1 MKSKA
6 DILVHRGELV
16 SARTLGLRGALFVLP
31 GVAWIGAFLAIPC
44 IALAVVAFAQRGGFG
59 DIEWTFSLQN
69 LKRLAG
75 WDLFGWSP
83 DNLWILARSFWVA
96 LVSTLFCVLLSYPL
110 AFFLASRPAKT
121 RTVWM
126 TLLLI
131 PFWTNLVIRTYAWI
145 LVLSPNLPVAKLLSF
160 LGLIPEGFPAY
171 PSQIAV
177 WIGMVAAFL
186 PFVALPLYT
195 SVEKLDWA
203 LVEASQDLYA
213 DRWRTFWTA
222 IFPQTLP
229 GISVGVTLT
238 LVPAMGMFVIPDMLG
253 GARFMLVGNLIEQQ
267 FGSARDWPFGA
278 MVSLALMILTLGT
291 LMAVNRGRDRKEARA

>member
-1 MKSKA
+1 MGSETV
-6 DILVHRGELV
+6 IHRGEMV
-16 SARTLGLRGALFVLP
+16 SPKTLRLRGLFFVLP

-44 IALAVVAFAQRGGFG
+44 LALVAVAFAQRGGYG
-59 DIEWTFSLQN
+59 EVEWQFSLEN
-69 LKRLAG
+69 LKRLLG
-75 WDLFGWSP
+75 WDLFGWSS
-83 DNLWILARSFWVA
+83 DNIWILARSFWVA
-96 LVSTLFCVLLSYPL
+96 LVSTLLCVLLSYPL

-145 LVLSPNLPVAKLLSF
+145 LVLAPNMPVAKILSF
-160 LGLIPEGFPAY
+160 LGLIPKGYPAY

-195 SVEKLDWA
+195 SVEKIDWA
-203 LVEASQDLYA
+203 LIEASQDLYA
-213 DRWRTFWTA
+213 DRWRGFWTA

-267 FGSARDWPFGA
+267 FGSARDWPFGS
-278 MVSLALMILTLGT
+278 MVSIALMALTLAT
-291 LMAVNRGRDRKEARA
+291 LLIVGRTGKTKGAQA

>member
-1 MKSKA
+1 MA
-6 DILVHRGELV
+6 NETVIHRGEMV
-16 SARTLGLRGALFVLP
+16 SPKTLRLRGLFFVLP
-31 GVAWIGAFLAIPC
+31 GIAWIGAFLAIPC
-44 IALAVVAFAQRGGFG
+44 LALVVVAFAQRGGYG
-59 DIEWTFSLQN
+59 EVEWQFSLEN
-69 LKRLAG
+69 LKRLLG
-75 WDLFGWSP
+75 WDLFGWSS
-83 DNLWILARSFWVA
+83 DNIWILARSFWVA
-96 LVSTLFCVLLSYPL
+96 LVSTLLCVLLSYPL
-110 AFFLASRPAKT
+110 AFFLASRPART

-145 LVLSPNLPVAKLLSF
+145 LVLAPNMPVAKLLSL
-160 LGLIPEGFPAY
+160 LGLIPKGYPAY

-195 SVEKLDWA
+195 SVEKIDWA
-203 LVEASQDLYA
+203 LIEASQDLYA
-213 DRWRTFWTA
+213 DRWRGFWTA

-267 FGSARDWPFGA
+267 FGSARDWPFGS
-278 MVSLALMILTLGT
+278 MVSIALMALTLAT
-291 LMAVNRGRDRKEARA
+291 LLIVGRTGKSKAAQA

>member
-1 MKSKA
+1 MRP
-6 DILVHRGELV
+6 DVLIHRGEMISPPRL
-16 SARTLGLRGALFVLP
+16 RLRGVFFVAP
-31 GVAWIGAFLAIPC
+31 GLAWVAAFLAIPC
-44 IALAVVAFAQRGGFG
+44 LALAVVAFAQRGSFG
-59 DIEWTFSLQN
+59 DIEWTFSLEN
-69 LKRLAG
+69 LRRLAG
-75 WDLFGWSP
+75 YDLFGWSP
-83 DNLWILARSFWVA
+83 DNLRILGRSFGVA

-110 AFFLASRPAKT
+110 AFFLASRSAGS
-121 RTVWM
+121 RAVWM

-131 PFWTNLVIRTYAWI
+131 PFWTNLVIRTYAWL
-145 LVLSPNLPVAKLLSF
+145 LVLAPGFPVAKLLSF
-160 LGLIPEGFPAY
+160 VGLIPPGYPAY

-195 SVEKLDWA
+195 AVDKIDWS
-203 LVEASQDLYA
+203 LVEASNDLYA
-213 DRWRTFWTA
+213 GRWRTFWTA

-267 FGSARDWPFGA
+267 FGAARDWPFGS
-278 MVSLALMILTLGT
+278 MVSIALMALTLAT
-291 LMAVNRGRDRKEARA
+291 LLVVGRKGKTGGAP

>member
-1 MKSKA
+1 MGSETV
-6 DILVHRGELV
+6 IHRGEMV
-16 SARTLGLRGALFVLP
+16 SPKTLRLRGLFFVLP

-44 IALAVVAFAQRGGFG
+44 LALVAVAFAQRGGYG
-59 DIEWTFSLQN
+59 EVEWQFSLEN
-69 LKRLAG
+69 LKRLLG
-75 WDLFGWSP
+75 WDLFVWSS
-83 DNLWILARSFWVA
+83 DNIWILARSFWVA
-96 LVSTLFCVLLSYPL
+96 LVSTLLCVLLSYPL

-145 LVLSPNLPVAKLLSF
+145 LVLAPNMPVAKILSF
-160 LGLIPEGFPAY
+160 LGLIPKGYPAY

-195 SVEKLDWA
+195 SVEKIDWA
-203 LVEASQDLYA
+203 LIEASQDLYA
-213 DRWRTFWTA
+213 DRWRGFWTA

-267 FGSARDWPFGA
+267 FGSARDWPFGS
-278 MVSLALMILTLGT
+278 MVSIALMALTLAT
-291 LMAVNRGRDRKEARA
+291 LLIVGRTGKTKGAQA

>member
-1 MKSKA
+1 
-6 DILVHRGELV
+6 V
-16 SARTLGLRGALFVLP
+16 SPRTLRLRGLLFVVP
-31 GVAWIGAFLAIPC
+31 GIAWVGAFLAVPC
-44 IALAVVAFAQRGGFG
+44 LALAVVAFAQRGGFG
-59 DIEWTFSLQN
+59 EIEWKFSFEN

-96 LVSTLFCVLLSYPL
+96 LVSTVFCVLLSYPL
-110 AFFLASRPAKT
+110 AFFLATRPSKT

-126 TLLLI
+126 TMLLI

-145 LVLSPNLPVAKLLSF
+145 LVLSPNLPVARLLAF
-160 LGLIPEGFPAY
+160 LGFIPPGFPAY

-195 SVEKLDWA
+195 SVEKIDWA

-213 DRWRTFWTA
+213 DRWRSFWTA

-253 GARFMLVGNLIEQQ
+253 GARFMLVGNLIEEQ
-267 FGSARDWPFGA
+267 FGTARDWPFGA

-291 LMAVNRGRDRKEARA
+291 LMAVGRNGKAKEARA